1 MAIFSGQTENEAI
14 EKGLKELGLDKKH
27 TKIKVLQEPRKGV
40 LGAFAK
46 EAQVEI
52 IEITEEEIERNKK
65 LLKYLLYGGGVFV
78 VIFFILPQIFLLFL
92 GLFTHKI
99 NPPINSSEV
108 NKYSYKTINDKF
120 KQSGFK
126 EIQIEPVNSAKK
138 NKIVDSVTIDDN
150 KDFTTKSK
158 FKEDVPV
165 IIKYNKVKKSTKLVL
180 KINDDFTADEKG
192 NVIITGVTNPKSEV
206 KIGFGII
213 GDTDTADKKGKFT
226 LKDSIDDTD
235 KYDKTITI
243 NVINGNKDLS
253 KDVIIHQ
260 NPNLIKQIAETEAKE
275 KAEQKKQEEE
285 EKAAAEKL
293 AEQDKIKEEYNKTH
307 EAYKQRASDY
317 SLIYLIDK
325 NNKTIKKVNTSE
337 NYVDSATYTGDMDTR
352 IDFTFNF
359 SDGGSYPMSAHHKY
373 SGMDQ
378 FAIFI
383 GENDGIKNQLE
394 KIDAYEVKYY
404 FE

>member
-1 MAIFSGQTENEAI
+1 MAIFRGQTENEAI

-27 TKIKVLQEPRKGV
+27 AKIKVLQEPRKGV

-52 IEITEEEIERNKK
+52 IEITDEEIERNKK
-65 LLKYLLYGGGVFV
+65 LLKYLLYGGGLFV

-126 EIQIEPVNSAKK
+126 EIQIEPVNSVKN

-213 GDTDTADKKGKFT
+213 GDTDTADKKE
-226 LKDSIDDTD
+226 
-235 KYDKTITI
+235 
-243 NVINGNKDLS
+243 
-253 KDVIIHQ
+253 
-260 NPNLIKQIAETEAKE
+260 NL
-275 KAEQKKQEEE
+275 
-285 EKAAAEKL
+285 
-293 AEQDKIKEEYNKTH
+293 H
-307 EAYKQRASDY
+307 
-317 SLIYLIDK
+317 
-325 NNKTIKKVNTSE
+325 
-337 NYVDSATYTGDMDTR
+337 
-352 IDFTFNF
+352 
-359 SDGGSYPMSAHHKY
+359 
-373 SGMDQ
+373 
-378 FAIFI
+378 
-383 GENDGIKNQLE
+383 
-394 KIDAYEVKYY
+394 
-404 FE
+404 